1 MELQER
7 YEDFKGAGAEVV
19 AVAVAPLDAL
29 RSWCQRSGFTYPM
42 LADADHAVSEAYRV
56 YNLYG
61 DGLVAP
67 AIFVINTDG
76 QIVWHYIRSGISDQ
90 PGVQVILEQLP

>member
-7 YEDFKGAGAEVV
+7 YEDFQKAGAEIV
-19 AVAVAPLDAL
+19 AVAVASLDAL
-29 RSWCQRSGFTYPM
+29 SSWCQRSGFTYPI
-42 LADADHAVSEAYRV
+42 LADVDHAVSEAYGV

-61 DGLVAP
+61 DGLAAP

-76 QIVWHYIRSGISDQ
+76 QIVWHYIRSGTYDQ
-90 PGVQVILEQLP
+90 PGVQAILEHLP